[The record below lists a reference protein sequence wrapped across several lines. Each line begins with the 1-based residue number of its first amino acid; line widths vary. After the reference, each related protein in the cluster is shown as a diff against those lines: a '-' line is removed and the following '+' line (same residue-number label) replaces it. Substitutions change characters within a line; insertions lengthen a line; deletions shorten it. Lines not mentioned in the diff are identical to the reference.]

1 MSDLE
6 FGLTITAVGMGIV
19 FGVLAL
25 LWALLVAIGFTNREQ
40 RAKAKPQNEFDPR
53 AIAAITIAVVLHR
66 AARRRQAAPEM
77 RSASP
82 GSQMYASRWVAA
94 GRTRQTHGW
103 QRGR

>member
-1 MSDLE
+1 MSDLQ

-25 LWALLVAIGFTNREQ
+25 LWVLLAGIARTNSVAEE
-40 RAKAKPQNEFDPR
+40 RAKKREELDPC
-53 AIAAITIAVVLHR
+53 AIAAIAIAVAEHR
-66 AARRRQAAPEM
+66 ALRRKQAAPEM